1 MNRQEEIEFTVAY
14 IENMYKFFG
23 YGIWII
29 ETIHGNV
36 IGRAGLSN
44 REYNGKTIV
53 EVGYLLGRQYRGKG
67 YAREA
72 VKAIIEFAADE
83 LELREVYCF
92 IQSDNTYSMK
102 FAEKLGFEYDGNAV
116 SENVEYAVYRYNI

>member
-1 MNRQEEIEFTVAY
+1 MNRQEEIDFTVAY

-67 YAREA
+67 YAGEA

-116 SENVEYAVYRYNI
+116 SENVEYLVYRYNI